1 MLVFVLEVL
10 AYPFF
15 FALSISSRYLGASC
29 RVPVD
34 TVGATRAEH

>member
-1 MLVFVLEVL
+1 MLVLVLEVL

-15 FALSISSRYLGASC
+15 FALMICSRYLGARC